1 MREADAAR
9 DCPIEHRSNHRTRL
23 AEKRDLSCRCRQV
36 RKSGIEAKRRYHD
49 ADAVGP
55 DNTQQMGLGGVE
67 SGLRERMPRLAEL
80 AKTGGNDD
88 GRAGPSPAKLA
99 DQRRHGFWWRDDN
112 GEVWG
117 FRQARDIRM

>member
-9 DCPIEHRSNHRTRL
+9 DCPIKHRGDYCTRL
-23 AEKRDLSCRCRQV
+23 AKERDLSCRCREV

-49 ADAVGP
+49 ADPVGP

-67 SGLRERMPRLAEL
+67 GGLLERMPRLAKL

-88 GRAGPSPAKLA
+88 GPAGASLAKLA
-99 DQRRHGFWWRDDN
+99 DQRRQGF
-112 GEVWG
+112 
-117 FRQARDIRM
+117 